1 MLKAFFSKNGVIKN
15 VWVNPLNIVT
25 VEPSYK
31 NEQNGMLYTTV
42 TDVCGRDLVIELSDS
57 AILIAIERALKLQG
71 R

>member
-1 MLKAFFSKNGVIKN
+1 MLKAIFNKDGIIKN
-15 VWVNPLNIVT
+15 VWINPLNIVT

-31 NEQNGMLYTTV
+31 NEQNGILYTTV

-57 AILIAIERALKLQG
+57 AIRIAIERALRLQC